1 MDASFRTRPGDHVF
15 FRTMAIASSVAIA
28 GGFLNTY
35 GPKVLQGGTGVHP
48 IVHLHAGVFVSWLVL
63 FIVQTT
69 LVSQGRVSLHKRIGT
84 ASVALAATMLVL
96 GVATAIVVTSDG
108 HRGIP
113 GVEFPTPAGFLLLN
127 LGAIVTFTILF
138 AAAWYFRHD
147 IQIHKRLMLTAVTGS
162 LVGPGVSRLPV
173 ASGNTGVITGLVL
186 VFLFAGPV
194 YDFVTRRRVHVAYW
208 WGAALSLSVAPPAVQ
223 AIAATASWQA
233 IAEWLWR

>member
-1 MDASFRTRPGDHVF
+1 M
-15 FRTMAIASSVAIA
+15 
-28 GGFLNTY
+28 
-35 GPKVLQGGTGVHP
+35 
-48 IVHLHAGVFVSWLVL
+48 
-63 FIVQTT
+63 
-69 LVSQGRVSLHKRIGT
+69 HKRIGT

-96 GVATAIVVTSDG
+96 GVEAAIVVTRDG

-147 IQIHKRLMLTAVTGS
+147 IQVHKRLMLTAVTGS

-186 VFLFAGPV
+186 VFLFVGPV

-208 WGAALSLSVAPPAVQ
+208 WGTALSLSVAPPAVQ